1 MKIKMNGHVYTHQEL
16 GLKEVNY
23 KGKKYVDITP
33 FYIDSKESAR
43 IRKYMDEK
51 SYGGGKNE

>member
-1 MKIKMNGHVYTHQEL
+1 MNGHVFTHQEL

-33 FYIDSKESAR
+33 FYIDSKDSAR
-43 IRKYMDEK
+43 IRKYMDEQ